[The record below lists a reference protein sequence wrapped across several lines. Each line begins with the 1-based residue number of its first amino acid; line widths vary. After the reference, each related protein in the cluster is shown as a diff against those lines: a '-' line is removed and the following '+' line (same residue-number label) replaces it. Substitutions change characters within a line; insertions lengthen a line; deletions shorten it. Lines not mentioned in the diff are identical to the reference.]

1 MIPKSS
7 HRKGRNPNRDSG
19 YAGDEWLSPGSAGE
33 QKSTNQHR
41 QKPPRSPRSSLVAS
55 QQPTASQVR
64 QQDWDDLKKS
74 PEVQR
79 RKKGTHFY
87 DSKIYPRADRLKL
100 LMNFRRALFLI

>member
-87 DSKIYPRADRLKL
+87 DSSQNVPPCRST
-100 LMNFRRALFLI
+100 

>member
-55 QQPTASQVR
+55 QQQPTASQVR

-79 RKKGTHFY
+79 RKKGTQ
-87 DSKIYPRADRLKL
+87 KRNWKKEK
-100 LMNFRRALFLI
+100 MMKMW